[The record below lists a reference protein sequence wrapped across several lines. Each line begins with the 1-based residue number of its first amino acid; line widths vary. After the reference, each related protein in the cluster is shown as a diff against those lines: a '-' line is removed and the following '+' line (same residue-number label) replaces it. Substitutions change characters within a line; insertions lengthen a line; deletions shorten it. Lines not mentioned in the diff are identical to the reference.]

1 MSVAN
6 ADKIVLALWTGR
18 HLCAARRD
26 EGQRER
32 GGFDEVSAGDVM
44 VHNLRAFQEL
54 KPDGIAKIVDDIA
67 VMESPRAVPRFD
79 DIVFV
84 AGQLEWQPN
93 S

>member
-1 MSVAN
+1 
-6 ADKIVLALWTGR
+6 
-18 HLCAARRD
+18 
-26 EGQRER
+26 
-32 GGFDEVSAGDVM
+32 M

-54 KPDGIAKIVDDIA
+54 MPDGIAKIVDDIA